1 MIKHL
6 AIGSLIFFSLPSIG
20 HADSLILKSG
30 EVLRGEVFEKNE
42 KSYFIELAADKEK
55 VEVPLSK
62 VSIADIDT
70 AAKHKEYG
78 SSFIAFTKT
87 GESESAKPVEHEK
100 QTYRPVA
107 VPGVAALPGISKS
120 HTDILTK
127 AQQTVADSNARTLAT
142 QKQLEEFKA
151 IADAANS

>member
-42 KSYFIELAADKEK
+42 KSYFIELDADKEK

-107 VPGVAALPGISKS
+107 LPVSGIPGVSKS
-120 HTDILTK
+120 HADILTK
-127 AQQTVADSNARTLAT
+127 AQRTVADSNARSEAA